1 MMEENAKT
9 VKLVPV
15 TILVIATVTLEIFNY
30 GQWFSTACLLYSA
43 TVSVK
48 LIFSLLNPKHSLHL
62 KEIAADF
69 SWKVVLVLLVA
80 FKVKT
85 SNGDDS
91 YAVCKEF
98 CLFLVALSILRYRP

>member
-48 LIFSLLNPKHSLHL
+48 LIFSLLNPKHSLTF
-62 KEIAADF
+62 KEAAVDF
-69 SWKVVLVLLVA
+69 SWKVVSVLLIA
-80 FKVKT
+80 FEVKT
-85 SNGDDS
+85 SNGDGS